1 MANSLLKLIIAASL
15 LTLTCIQPAWAAVGD
30 SQLPITLDADSSD
43 IDRQNDRLVFRGV
56 SISQGELGIEAD
68 EALASTL
75 DFANSEWQFTGR
87 VRMRMGASSIE
98 AHSARMQFANY
109 QLMHAVIRGEPARF
123 IQVETDG
130 SITEGRAG
138 LLEYDFREGIVRL
151 SDSAWLSEAGKEIS
165 GSVLTYS
172 MTEERVVAS
181 SSQET
186 GERVR
191 ILITP
196 EGMRQLSE
204 DGLLPGEPGESGDEE
219 TEENDQDGSGQ

>member
-1 MANSLLKLIIAASL
+1 MANSLRRLISTASL
-15 LTLTCIQPAWAAVGD
+15 LALTCVPPAWAVLGD
-30 SQLPITLDADSSD
+30 SRLPITLDADSSD
-43 IDRQNDRLVFRGV
+43 IDRQNDRLIFRGV
-56 SISQGELGIEAD
+56 SISQGDLGIEAD

-87 VRMRMGASSIE
+87 VKMRMGPSSIQ

-123 IQVETDG
+123 QQVETDG
-130 SITEGRAG
+130 TLTEGRAG
-138 LLEYDFREGIVRL
+138 LLEYDFRQGILRL

-172 MTEERVVAS
+172 ITEERVVAS

-204 DGLLPGEPGESGDEE
+204 DGLLPGEENPDDDPPKDDDETGDR
-219 TEENDQDGSGQ
+219 Q